1 MNKPVFVLIDCN
13 NFFVS
18 CERVFR
24 PELAN
29 KPVAVLSNND
39 GCIVARSNEVKALG
53 IPMGAP
59 EFKWREVLRQNDV
72 TLFSANFLLYGDFS
86 RRVVDVLSRITPQ
99 MEVYS
104 VDESFLEVSTLL
116 IDDYAQWGRQLRQT
130 ILREIGIPVSIGIA
144 PSKTLAKAA
153 TDYAKQIPSTQGVT
167 VLAKT
172 TGNDLSILDR
182 QTVLAALDLEDVWG
196 VGRRLGPK
204 LRQFGLRTA
213 LDLAKVSPGWARQHL
228 TIKGERMV
236 RELNGESCFLLTKEG
251 LDHEQ
256 KSLAVTRSF
265 GHNLRA
271 MHELEKAV
279 ATFATRASTKL
290 RRKSQIAGSMV
301 VYLSTGV
308 GVPRQAHPSTHVRLE
323 YPTNDT
329 SQLVS
334 SAIEGLSRIHDPNFG
349 YRKAGVIL
357 LDLKP
362 ATAQQLTFAQRNHR
376 KSLLARDRLMAT
388 VDGLNRRYGTDT
400 LKTARQGAKDK
411 ELWQSLR
418 QRVSPAYT
426 TRWAEIRVI

>member
-1 MNKPVFVLIDCN
+1 MNKPTFVLIDCN

-59 EFKWREVLRQNDV
+59 EFKWRDVLRQNDV

-86 RRVVDVLSRITPQ
+86 RRVVDILSRITPQ

-104 VDESFLEVSTLL
+104 VDESFLEVSSLL

-130 ILREIGIPVSIGIA
+130 ILREIGIPVSVGIA
-144 PSKTLAKAA
+144 SSKTLAKAA
-153 TDYAKQIPSTQGVT
+153 TDYAKQIPATKGIV
-167 VLAKT
+167 VLTET
-172 TGNDLSILDR
+172 TKGDSSVLDR
-182 QTVLAALDLEDVWG
+182 STVLAALDLEDVWG

-228 TIKGERMV
+228 TVKGERMV
-236 RELNGESCFLLTKEG
+236 RELNGESCFPLTKEG

-271 MHELEKAV
+271 IHELEKAV

-290 RRKSQIAGSMV
+290 RRKNQIAGGMV

-308 GVPRQAHPSTHVRLE
+308 GATKRFHPSTLVRLE

-329 SQLVS
+329 SQLV
-334 SAIEGLSRIHDPNFG
+334 AAAVDGLGRIHNPDFA
-349 YRKAGVIL
+349 YRKAGIIL
-357 LDLKP
+357 VDLRP
-362 ATAQQLTFAQRNHR
+362 ANVQQTTFAQRDQR
-376 KSLLARDRLMAT
+376 ESLLARDRLMAT
-388 VDGLNRRYGTDT
+388 IDTLNRKYGTDT
-400 LKTARQGAKDK
+400 LKTARQGVKDK

-418 QRVSPAYT
+418 RRVSPAYT
-426 TRWAEIRVI
+426 TRWAEIRVL